1 MSATRLRF
9 TTKLLAA
16 SAAAAL
22 FLAACG
28 GDDDDTDTDTESTA
42 DDATATEAAEGD
54 EPAEAVELSFSDSY
68 SPEHAHNV
76 CGADLMREELAS
88 NGSGIDL
95 QIFHSSQLGP
105 DGPDRVSAVAAGDID
120 IDIQGSSAISALY
133 EPIGALDAAYVF
145 DGPDHLFEFADSP
158 AFDDMAADMLEQTGI
173 RALGVWFFGMR
184 HFTAN
189 QPIQMPD
196 DLQGLR
202 MRYPDSP
209 QFLQNAEAIG
219 ANATPVAF
227 EEVYLS
233 LQQGVIDGQENPIP
247 TIVDM
252 NFDEVQSHVSLSGHQ
267 TGFVVAIIGEETW
280 QSLAPEQQEA
290 LQASLDSARDT
301 TRECLEE
308 AEQEILDGW
317 KETGEVTVVEDV
329 DRDAFSA
336 QAEEYFAENLEGDKL
351 ALYEQVRELAQ

>member
-1 MSATRLRF
+1 MLATRRR
-9 TTKLLAA
+9 LAPRIL
-16 SAAAAL
+16 AL
-22 FLAACG
+22 PIAGVLALAGCS
-28 GDDDDTDTDTESTA
+28 GDDGEQ
-42 DDATATEAAEGD
+42 TATDGEPDGAEATEDSGAE
-54 EPAEAVELSFSDSY
+54 EPAETVELSFSDSY

-76 CGADLMREELAS
+76 CGADLMKEELAS

-158 AFDDMAADMLEQTGI
+158 AFEDMAADMLEQTGI

-189 QPIQMPD
+189 QPIQTPD

-209 QFLQNAEAIG
+209 QFLQNAEAVG
-219 ANATPVAF
+219 ANATAVAF

-252 NFDEVQSHVSLSGHQ
+252 NFNEVQSHVSLSGHQ

-280 QSLAPEQQEA
+280 QSLSPEQQEA
-290 LQASLDSARDT
+290 LQASLDAARDT
-301 TRECLEE
+301 TRQCLED
-308 AEQEILDGW
+308 AEQEILDQW
-317 KETGEVTVVEDV
+317 NESGEITVVDDV
-329 DRDAFSA
+329 DREAFSSR
-336 QAEEYFAENLEGDKL
+336 AEEYFAENLDGDKL
-351 ALYEQVRELAQ
+351 ALYEQVRALVQ

>member
-9 TTKLLAA
+9 PTKLFAA

-22 FLAACG
+22 VLAGCG
-28 GDDDDTDTDTESTA
+28 GDDDTDSTA
-42 DDATATEAAEGD
+42 SDETTEASGD
-54 EPAEAVELSFSDSY
+54 EPVETVELSFSDSY
-68 SPEHAHNV
+68 SPEHAHNA
-76 CGADLMREELAS
+76 CGADLMKEELAS

-95 QIFHSSQLGP
+95 QIFPNSQLGP

-120 IDIQGSSAISALY
+120 VDIQGSSAISALY

-173 RALGVWFFGMR
+173 RTLGVWFFGMR

-189 QPIQMPD
+189 QPIKTPE
-196 DLQGLR
+196 DLEGLR

-209 QFLQNAEAIG
+209 QFLQNAEAVG

-267 TGFVVAIIGEETW
+267 TGFVVGIIGEETW
-280 QSLAPEQQEA
+280 QSLSPEQQEA
-290 LQASLDSARDT
+290 LQASFDAARDT
-301 TRECLEE
+301 TRQCLED
-308 AEQEILDGW
+308 AEQEILDQW

-336 QAEEYFAENLEGDKL
+336 KAEEYFAQNLDGDKL

>member
-1 MSATRLRF
+1 MLATRR
-9 TTKLLAA
+9 KLAPRILAVPVIGVL
-16 SAAAAL
+16 AL
-22 FLAACG
+22 AGC
-28 GDDDDTDTDTESTA
+28 GDDSDPDAADGDGTTTE
-42 DDATATEAAEGD
+42 EAGGD
-54 EPAEAVELSFSDSY
+54 EPAETVELSFSDSY
-68 SPEHAHNV
+68 SPEHAHNA
-76 CGADLMREELAS
+76 CGADLMKEELAS

-95 QIFHSSQLGP
+95 QIFPSSQLGP

-133 EPIGALDAAYVF
+133 EPIGALDAAYVL
-145 DGPDHLFEFADSP
+145 DGPDHLFEFADSQ
-158 AFDDMAADMLEQTGI
+158 AFEDMAADMLEQTGI

-189 QPIQMPD
+189 QPIQTPD

-209 QFLQNAEAIG
+209 QFLQNAEAVG

-252 NFDEVQSHVSLSGHQ
+252 NFNEVQSHVSLSGHQ

-280 QSLAPEQQEA
+280 QSLSPEQQEA
-290 LQASLDSARDT
+290 LQASLDAARDT
-301 TRECLEE
+301 TRQCLED
-308 AEQEILDGW
+308 AEQEILDQW
-317 KETGEVTVVEDV
+317 TETGEITVVEDV

-336 QAEEYFAENLEGDKL
+336 RAEEYFAENLEGDKL
-351 ALYEQVRELAQ
+351 ALYEQVRELAN

>member
-1 MSATRLRF
+1 MLATRR
-9 TTKLLAA
+9 KLVPRVLAFPIA
-16 SAAAAL
+16 GVLAL
-22 FLAACG
+22 AGCG
-28 GDDDDTDTDTESTA
+28 GDDDTDTTGDDTGNE
-42 DDATATEAAEGD
+42 TEEGSQD

-158 AFDDMAADMLEQTGI
+158 AFEEMAADMLEATGI

-189 QPIQMPD
+189 QPIQTPD

-336 QAEEYFAENLEGDKL
+336 KAEEYFAENLEGDKL
-351 ALYEQVRELAQ
+351 ALYQQVRELAQ

>member
-22 FLAACG
+22 VLAGCG
-28 GDDDDTDTDTESTA
+28 GDDDDTDSTTSDETTE
-42 DDATATEAAEGD
+42 EASGD
-54 EPAEAVELSFSDSY
+54 EPVETVELSFSDSY
-68 SPEHAHNV
+68 SPEHAHNA
-76 CGADLMREELAS
+76 CGADLMKEELAS

-95 QIFHSSQLGP
+95 QIFPSSQLGP

-120 IDIQGSSAISALY
+120 VDIQGSSAISALY

-158 AFDDMAADMLEQTGI
+158 AFEDMAADMLDKTGI

-189 QPIQMPD
+189 QPIRTPD

-209 QFLQNAEAIG
+209 QFLQNAEAVG

-252 NFDEVQSHVSLSGHQ
+252 QFNEVQSHVSLSGHQ
-267 TGFVVAIIGEETW
+267 TGFVVAIIGEQTW
-280 QSLAPEQQEA
+280 QSLSPEQQEA
-290 LQASLDSARDT
+290 LQASLDAARDT
-301 TRECLEE
+301 TRQCLED
-308 AEQEILDGW
+308 AEQEILDQW
-317 KETGEVTVVEDV
+317 NETGEVTVVDDV
-329 DRDAFSA
+329 DREAFSTK
-336 QAEEYFAENLEGDKL
+336 AEEYFAENLEGDKL

>member
-1 MSATRLRF
+1 MSATRLSATAR
-9 TTKLLAA
+9 LLAVP
-16 SAAAAL
+16 AAAAL
-22 FLAACG
+22 VLAGCG
-28 GDDDDTDTDTESTA
+28 GDS
-42 DDATATEAAEGD
+42 DDAAEAAGGDDGSGD
-54 EPAEAVELSFSDSY
+54 ETVELSFSDSY
-68 SPEHAHNV
+68 SPEHAHNA
-76 CGADLMREELAS
+76 CGADLMKEELAS
-88 NGSGIDL
+88 GGSGIDL

-133 EPIGALDAAYVF
+133 EPIGALDGAYAF

-158 AFDDMAADMLEQTGI
+158 AFDEMAADMLEETGI
-173 RALGVWFFGMR
+173 RTLGVWFFGMR

-189 QPIQMPD
+189 QPIQTPE
-196 DLQGLR
+196 DLEDLR

-209 QFLQNAEAIG
+209 QFLQNAEAVG

-267 TGFVVAIIGEETW
+267 TGFVVGIISEDTW
-280 QSLAPEQQEA
+280 QSLSSEQQEA
-290 LQASLDSARDT
+290 LQQSFDAARDT
-301 TRECLEE
+301 TRECLED
-308 AEQEILDGW
+308 AEQEILDQW
-317 KETGEVTVVEDV
+317 NETEDVTVVDDV
-329 DRDAFSA
+329 DRAAFSA
-336 QAEEYFAENLEGDKL
+336 KSEEYFAENLEGDKL
-351 ALYEQVRELAQ
+351 ALYEKVREIAP